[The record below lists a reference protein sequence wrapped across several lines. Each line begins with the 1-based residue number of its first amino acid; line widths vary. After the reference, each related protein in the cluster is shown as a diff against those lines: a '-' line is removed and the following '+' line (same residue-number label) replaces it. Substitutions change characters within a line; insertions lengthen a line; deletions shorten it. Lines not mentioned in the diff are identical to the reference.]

1 MTTATA
7 AAMAAGGAEIELH
20 GVTAGYGAKPVLADF
35 SLRIPSGAFTAVIGG
50 NGSGKSTL
58 LKTMV
63 GLLEPQRGEVLVDG
77 EPPRRTRER
86 IGYMPQTSEVDWNF
100 PISVREVVAMGRYRF
115 NWRWGP
121 LARRSREAEEAFDLA
136 LETMDAVHLRERQI
150 SELSGGERKRVLI
163 ARALVRE
170 PRLLLLDEPAAA
182 LDAAADDALMEKLCD
197 IASSGATVVIAT
209 HDLASVVDH
218 YAHVVCMCDACVLAE
233 GRPSQVLTEDVL
245 RRTFGR
251 ELAIVSRR
259 MAGGADRE
267 SEPLADDAQLYLSGD
282 RELRGEGHPHGSE
295 HARGA

>member
-1 MTTATA
+1 MTTAG
-7 AAMAAGGAEIELH
+7 AMVAGAEIKLR
-20 GVTAGYGAKPVLADF
+20 GVTAGYGRAPILDDF

-58 LKTMV
+58 LKTIV
-63 GLLEPQRGEVLVDG
+63 GLLEPWRGEVLVDG
-77 EPPRRTRER
+77 EPPRRARER
-86 IGYMPQTSEVDWNF
+86 IGYMPQTSEVDWSF
-100 PISVREVVAMGRYRF
+100 PISVREVVSMGRYRF
-115 NWRWGP
+115 SWRRSP
-121 LARRSREAEEAFDLA
+121 LARRSRETDDAFDQA
-136 LETMDAVHLRERQI
+136 LETMDATHLRDRQI

-182 LDAAADDALMEKLCD
+182 LDASADDALMEKLCD

-251 ELAIVSRR
+251 ELAIFSRQ
-259 MAGGADRE
+259 AASVAEQE
-267 SEPLADDAQLYLSGD
+267 SAPLADD
-282 RELRGEGHPHGSE
+282 LRLHFGGGHEHGAGHPHAAE
-295 HARGA
+295 HVRDR

>member
-1 MTTATA
+1 MATA
-7 AAMAAGGAEIELH
+7 AVAGSEIELR
-20 GVTAGYGAKPVLADF
+20 GVTAGYSASPVLADF

-63 GLLEPQRGEVLVDG
+63 GLLKPQRGEVLVDG

-86 IGYMPQTSEVDWNF
+86 IGYMPQTSEVDWSF
-100 PISVREVVAMGRYRF
+100 PISVREVVAMGQYRF
-115 NWRWGP
+115 NWRRSP

-136 LETMDAVHLRERQI
+136 LETMDAAHLGGRQI
-150 SELSGGERKRVLI
+150 SELSGGERKRVLV

-170 PRLLLLDEPAAA
+170 PSLLLLDEPAAA

-197 IASSGATVVIAT
+197 IAASGATVVIAT

-259 MAGGADRE
+259 APGAAEE
-267 SEPLADDAQLYLSGD
+267 SAPLAGDMRLHLGDDHEHGK
-282 RELRGEGHPHGSE
+282 GHPHGAE
-295 HARGA
+295 HARDA